1 MEIAQETRINP
12 TPKANLLH
20 FALLRCIFAPVN
32 EKEDENMAYYKLI
45 RMPANGKAVRGRL
58 YEVRET
64 RFEEEL
70 VPICDTMEN
79 ADYLIPALIYGIG
92 VTQSPKFKRLL
103 PIVRQVPG
111 RTGIRFHRGTRP
123 EHSKGCIL
131 VPPSMEQELTSRW
144 LAEQTSHE
152 EIRLEICD
160 A

>member
-1 MEIAQETRINP
+1 
-12 TPKANLLH
+12 
-20 FALLRCIFAPVN
+20 
-32 EKEDENMAYYKLI
+32 MAYYKLI

-58 YEVRET
+58 YQATES
-64 RFEEEL
+64 RFEETL
-70 VPICDTMEN
+70 IPICDTIEN
-79 ADYLIPALIYGIG
+79 TDYLIPALIYGIG

-111 RTGIRFHRGTRP
+111 RTGIRFHRGTRS